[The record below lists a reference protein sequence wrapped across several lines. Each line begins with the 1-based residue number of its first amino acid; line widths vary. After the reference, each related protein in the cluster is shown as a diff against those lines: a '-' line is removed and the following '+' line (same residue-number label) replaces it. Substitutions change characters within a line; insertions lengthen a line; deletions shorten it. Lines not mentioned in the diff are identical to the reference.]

1 MPLNESGSKKSVGQN
16 IATEIRA
23 GKPKKQAVAIAYS
36 VARRHGF
43 KDRLRRARDDLHLL
57 TEGSALP
64 GTRQMKTTAK
74 FRDALR
80 RGLRAGLPARDA
92 LEDALGCLKEGP
104 FGSKVMDGKV
114 ELGRAIA
121 ETVAAGGTVGD
132 ALRVWRDAW
141 EESKHPREGGKF
153 AAASAA
159 ATKELGATKT
169 PHHLYEHPSGTYARR
184 FDLSKRSPNGYM
196 SVTQQKPI
204 SKFHPPHM
212 NGHTSPENAHKYL
225 TARGYVQVNMQ
236 HDADPTREPLG
247 NANSPLEGAEGASD
261 KPDWLQKKFG
271 AKDARAIRDAV
282 AEAVEA
288 TLASFKEGPH
298 GSKVRDGKGAAG
310 GSKAAD
316 VTTEAKGT
324 LPERVPA
331 GDAEEGGHDLALKD
345 GPFGLKVLD
354 GKTGL
359 RSAIACVCQKGG
371 TMGDALRVWRDTCAM
386 VKDKHLGFTRLEH
399 NLAHKGGVR
408 NPAAVAAAI
417 GRRKFGAKGMA
428 RKAAAG
434 R

>member
-114 ELGRAIA
+114 ELGRTIA

-132 ALRVWRDAW
+132 ALKTWKDARD
-141 EESKHPREGGKF
+141 E
-153 AAASAA
+153 
-159 ATKELGATKT
+159 
-169 PHHLYEHPSGTYARR
+169 
-184 FDLSKRSPNGYM
+184 
-196 SVTQQKPI
+196 
-204 SKFHPPHM
+204 
-212 NGHTSPENAHKYL
+212 
-225 TARGYVQVNMQ
+225 
-236 HDADPTREPLG
+236 DPTREPLG